1 MIAPLP
7 IAPLATSTPP
17 STARM
22 ATIVKGLVIV
32 VAMLLGS
39 SAPAWADLCLQ
50 DSAGVVF
57 VAKGSAIPRKG
68 QCKPFNGYLAGS
80 LVMVTGGACGTS
92 NTDEIFVTLTLGVG
106 SLSNGSGASIDLSRS
121 SLSGT
126 IRYCT
131 FEYECTNR
139 SITAIACPASRPF
152 GP

>member
-1 MIAPLP
+1 MIAPLRNSP
-7 IAPLATSTPP
+7 PATS
-17 STARM
+17 AALQRM
-22 ATIVKGLVIV
+22 ATMVKALVIAVAV
-32 VAMLLGS
+32 VLGS
-39 SAPAWADLCLQ
+39 IAPASAADLCLQ
-50 DSAGVVF
+50 DSSGVLF
-57 VAKGSAIPRKG
+57 VAKGFRVPGKG

-106 SLSNGSGASIDLSRS
+106 SLSNGSGASIDLARS

-131 FEYECTNR
+131 FDYECTNR
-139 SITAIACPASRPF
+139 SIANVACPASRPF